1 MNVMRDMQATP
12 GRMISRP
19 MLAPASAGKKQ
30 SSLFLFSGDPVH
42 FACGT
47 AASRVRL
54 MVSEKPFLP
63 ALPLAELAPGA
74 MRCVTLGDAPV
85 LLVHTREGGVHAVHN
100 ICSHAYA
107 KMDEGR
113 LRGYRVICPLHG
125 ASFDVRNGAV
135 LGAPASAPLQSYPV
149 RVVDGHIMV
158 QA

>member
-1 MNVMRDMQATP
+1 
-12 GRMISRP
+12 
-19 MLAPASAGKKQ
+19 
-30 SSLFLFSGDPVH
+30 
-42 FACGT
+42 
-47 AASRVRL
+47 
-54 MVSEKPFLP
+54 MVPEKPFLP

-85 LLVHTREGGVHAVHN
+85 LLVHTRDGGVHAVHN

-113 LRGYRVICPLHG
+113 LRGNRVICPLHG
-125 ASFDVRNGAV
+125 ASFDVRSGAV
-135 LGAPASAPLQSYPV
+135 LGAPASAPLQCYPV